1 MRGNLSKYQTKHA
14 IRTNFHNIII
24 EIFTYRKYVRIFD
37 GSIPQGFSIVSGGT
51 LNMVYISVLLKNT
64 NNLYRLLLAINEKFT
79 SVTMELR
86 YLKRPPLVQKS
97 TILLEFVKFR
107 ENLGA
112 TYLFK

>member
-1 MRGNLSKYQTKHA
+1 MRGHLSKYQTKHA

-64 NNLYRLLLAINEKFT
+64 NNLYRLLAINEKFT

-86 YLKRPPLVQKS
+86 YLKRPPRTEKHNSVRICEIS
-97 TILLEFVKFR
+97 GKFR
-107 ENLGA
+107 C
-112 TYLFK
+112 YVPV